1 MMNLVNARKALK
13 KTQQEMADYLGI
25 SRQAYSNY
33 ETGKREPDYESFIMR
48 LKRHTSVI
56 ILSIHRD
63 FM

>member
-1 MMNLVNARKALK
+1 MMNLVNTRKAMK

-33 ETGKREPDYESFIMR
+33 ETGKREPDYESFIVG
-48 LKRHTSVI
+48 LKQHTNAIV
-56 ILSIHRD
+56 LSIHRY